1 VDDGVDLVDVAVHA
15 SLGYHLTGD
24 LFGFGGMDL
33 EQGSQLFETYVVV
46 EFARRQEV
54 VFDDGAVQDG
64 RAVDGAGFLV
74 GLQRK

>member
-46 EFARRQEV
+46 EFAR
-54 VFDDGAVQDG
+54 
-64 RAVDGAGFLV
+64 
-74 GLQRK
+74 